1 MVILKPALFRSGALV
16 GMLAGAL
23 SACGVLPDSALRYA
37 SPGLLDRERE
47 FAAEQPSDF
56 SKALAGGYWELA
68 RDAHEE
74 DGNAWDAS
82 AYVSRALRVQ
92 AGEEVRPVD
101 PRAVRAVRP
110 DTHDAEAVFAE
121 VSIAVAKN
129 RKARPAACARAQLL
143 WDNWIEEERERTLSY
158 TAPETVFAA
167 LQEAILAC
175 RGPEPVPAAEPE
187 PEPEPVVGQTPE
199 PEWPPRVYRILF
211 AFDSSELSKA
221 AMQQIDVAASDALAS
236 TGGLT
241 VVGHADRAGAEEYNL
256 ALSVR
261 RANMVREG
269 LIAAGISP
277 ENIAVDAKG
286 EMDPA
291 VATAD
296 GERSAVNRRV
306 VVMVSS
312 GG

>member
-37 SPGLLDRERE
+37 SPDLLDRERE
-47 FAAEQPSDF
+47 FAAAQPSDF
-56 SKALAGGYWELA
+56 SKALADGYWELA

-92 AGEEVRPVD
+92 AGEEVRSVD
-101 PRAVRAVRP
+101 PREVQAFRP

-121 VSIAVAKN
+121 VSIVVARN

-158 TAPETVFAA
+158 TAPEAVFAA

-175 RGPEPVPAAEPE
+175 RGPEPVPAAE

-211 AFDSSELSKA
+211 AFDSSELSKE

-236 TGGLT
+236 KGSLA

-296 GERSAVNRRV
+296 GERRAVNRRV